1 MEHAWEG
8 LENEDTQA
16 RHLTLNDG
24 EEVSDGGKGARG
36 RCLPA
41 EALGDGANHLLQP
54 VIR

>member
-1 MEHAWEG
+1 MHE
-8 LENEDTQA
+8 LENEDQ
-16 RHLTLNDG
+16 RPSNHTLNDG